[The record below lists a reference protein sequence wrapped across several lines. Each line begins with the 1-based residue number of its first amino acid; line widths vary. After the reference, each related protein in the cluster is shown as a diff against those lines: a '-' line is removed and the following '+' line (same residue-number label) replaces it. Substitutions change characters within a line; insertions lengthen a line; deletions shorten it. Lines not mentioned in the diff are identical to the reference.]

1 MLPEELLMQKFEEH
15 DVGAYVRL
23 DDAKNKNSFVL
34 IVRTSDFDEQFDDDG
49 FYVTN
54 NYNFTISCFIKGGIL
69 ASIEFAEKIK
79 DIIYEFEYS
88 NDIEDF
94 TYGGGGAIPDL
105 NDYSGYS
112 LSIAIALQKN
122 KLIN

>member
-1 MLPEELLMQKFEEH
+1 MLPEELLMQKFNEKG
-15 DVGAYVRL
+15 VNAFVKL
-23 DDAKNKNSFVL
+23 DDANYKDAFVL
-34 IVRTSDFDEQFDDDG
+34 VVRTSDFDEILDDDG
-49 FYVTN
+49 MYIHN

-88 NDIEDF
+88 DDIEDF

-105 NDYSGYS
+105 NDYTGYS